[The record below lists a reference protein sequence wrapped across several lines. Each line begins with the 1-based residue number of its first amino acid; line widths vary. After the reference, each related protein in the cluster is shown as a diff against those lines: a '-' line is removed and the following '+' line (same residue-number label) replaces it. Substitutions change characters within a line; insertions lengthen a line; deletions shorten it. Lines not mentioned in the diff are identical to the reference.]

1 MKKLDLVNGY
11 NKNKDFL
18 AVEKDAYS
26 ILDKL
31 IKNEDICKLLYFNTP
46 DALDKELTAEKRA
59 EMIDLGYINI
69 KQVFPEDEKV
79 KNFIMISFDNFSI
92 TDNPLFMDYTIEI
105 SIFCHQENFDFKKS
119 GKTHIRDLFISH
131 LIMEELNNSKMNG
144 IGKLN
149 FIGASSVILG
159 SDTKYSG
166 KSLVFTN
173 YHGLGQEEERII
185 DNNSDGYE

>member
-59 EMIDLGYINI
+59 EMIDLGYIS
-69 KQVFPEDEKV
+69 DEQGDKE
-79 KNFIMISFDNFSI
+79 I
-92 TDNPLFMDYTIEI
+92 LI
-105 SIFCHQENFDFKKS
+105 SIREYEDTF
-119 GKTHIRDLFISH
+119 GK
-131 LIMEELNNSKMNG
+131 
-144 IGKLN
+144 
-149 FIGASSVILG
+149 
-159 SDTKYSG
+159 
-166 KSLVFTN
+166 
-173 YHGLGQEEERII
+173 
-185 DNNSDGYE
+185 